1 MEIAVTYIIMPQMN
15 LYSAY
20 GADTLHTLWPHSF
33 KANPLGV
40 KQSKL
45 SYNIEAVDL

>member
-1 MEIAVTYIIMPQMN
+1 MEKAVTCIMLQMN

-20 GADTLHTLWPHSF
+20 GADILHTLLPHSF
-33 KANPLGV
+33 KEDSLGI

-45 SYNIEAVDL
+45 SYNIEAADL